1 MAGVPRPLHICA
13 FVVATASRDEN
24 GRERSGKPFNHSRNH
39 IFFVGNGNA
48 GREYETD
55 ITGYRERN
63 NSIGNKPVTI
73 GNRKLKTE
81 TPPHVT
87 ISNI

>member
-1 MAGVPRPLHICA
+1 MKTLG
-13 FVVATASRDEN
+13 N
-24 GRERSGKPFNHSRNH
+24 GRENPLTIPAI
-39 IFFVGNGNA
+39 IFFVGNGNGNGNA

>member
-1 MAGVPRPLHICA
+1 MKTV
-13 FVVATASRDEN
+13 
-24 GRERSGKPFNHSRNH
+24 GKTLKTFPQPH
-39 IFFVGNGNA
+39 FFVGNGNA